1 MSLTKLQKAF
11 IRKNHDEMTLHE
23 LCRKLGAST
32 KEVGA
37 FMKDKNLKI
46 KKLIRKK
53 VYRREITF
61 TTRFLLCISDFEG
74 YTHEE
79 LCDLFA
85 INPKCIGRMLKAM
98 QQSGEYKLHLSVF
111 AEKNEGAYLKAKK
124 RRENNLELARGDFQA
139 RHKAT
144 KYIYMTASGNFSVNI
159 GAVYLGTCKTLEEA
173 MNVRDKYMELGR
185 GQDDNKGLVEPGE
198 RITAGN

>member
-37 FMKDKNLKI
+37 FMRDKNLKI

-53 VYRREITF
+53 TYRKEITF

-74 YTHEE
+74 YTHGE

-85 INPKCIGRMLKAM
+85 INPKCIGRMLEAM
-98 QQSGEYKLHLSVF
+98 QQSGEYKLHLSIF
-111 AEKNEGAYLKAKK
+111 AEKNEGAYLKAKQ
-124 RRENNLELARGDFQA
+124 RRENNLELVRGDFQA
-139 RHKAT
+139 RHRAT
-144 KYIYMTASGNFSVNI
+144 KYIYRTASGNFSVNI
-159 GAVYLGTCKTLEEA
+159 GAAYIGTYKTLEEA
-173 MNVRDKYMELGR
+173 MNARD
-185 GQDDNKGLVEPGE
+185 
-198 RITAGN
+198 